1 MHERGIESNKNLD
14 SLMGFLPELKIN
26 GKQFAQLT
34 PMLVYLSQIG
44 KMDKLNPMEEFKSGM
59 MIQTATDAFV
69 GSEGFL
75 TEKALSQ
82 SKSDFELPIRV

>member
-1 MHERGIESNKNLD
+1 
-14 SLMGFLPELKIN
+14 MGFLPELKIN

-59 MIQTATDAFV
+59 MIQTATDVIV
-69 GSEGFL
+69 GSEGFQL
-75 TEKALSQ
+75 TRKKISGYALAYQNQALNVQ
-82 SKSDFELPIRV
+82 SESKLEATR

>member
-1 MHERGIESNKNLD
+1 
-14 SLMGFLPELKIN
+14 MGFLPELKIN

-59 MIQTATDAFV
+59 MIQTATDVIV
-69 GSEGFL
+69 GSEGFQL
-75 TEKALSQ
+75 TRKKSQ
-82 SKSDFELPIRV
+82 DMPWPIKIRL

>member
-1 MHERGIESNKNLD
+1 
-14 SLMGFLPELKIN
+14 MGFLPELKIN

-69 GSEGFL
+69 GSEGFQL
-75 TEKALSQ
+75 TEKALSG
-82 SKSDFELPIRV
+82 

>member
-1 MHERGIESNKNLD
+1 
-14 SLMGFLPELKIN
+14 MGFLPELKIN

-75 TEKALSQ
+75 TEKALSVQINKNQALNVQ
-82 SKSDFELPIRV
+82 SESKLEPTR

>member
-1 MHERGIESNKNLD
+1 
-14 SLMGFLPELKIN
+14 MGFLPELKIN

-69 GSEGFL
+69 GSEWFQL
-75 TEKALSQ
+75 TLSGSANQNQALSSQ
-82 SKSDFELPIRV
+82 SESKLKATR